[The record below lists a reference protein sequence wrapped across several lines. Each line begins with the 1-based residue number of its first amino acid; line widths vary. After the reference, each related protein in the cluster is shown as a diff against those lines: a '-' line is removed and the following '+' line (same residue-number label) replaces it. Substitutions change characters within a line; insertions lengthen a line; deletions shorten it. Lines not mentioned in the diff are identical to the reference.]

1 MDYTKIA
8 NERYLSEVFIN
19 KPKDGP
25 SIEVLFHRVYK
36 DVVPLISVVIPI
48 YNQEAIIERNL
59 RSVLNTITETSYEMI
74 LILDSCSDSSED
86 KVLGIFMDGGLP
98 DLLTNVVVMRSLA
111 PLFETAADNLGF
123 LCSRGEYILEI
134 QADMLMVERGFN
146 MMLLRPFLKL
156 NEPLIAV
163 SGRCC
168 HGLTYSGGVGKM
180 GAAVEAPL
188 DAQLDRGVLYVGE
201 TCNRGPIIL
210 RRKMVEELG
219 YLDEIN
225 YFLDYS
231 EHDLFTRAR
240 ILKSWLCG
248 YAPMEFISPCSDGS
262 TRKARD
268 PVNQA
273 VFAAKSAVYDRRQGF
288 MYKWLAA
295 SPEPFPI
302 RIIPIQ

>member
-8 NERYLSEVFIN
+8 NERYSAGVFIN
-19 KPKDGP
+19 KPADGP

-74 LILDSCSDSSED
+74 LILDSCSDASED

-98 DLLTNVVVMRSLA
+98 ELLTNVVVMRSLA

-188 DAQLDRGVLYVGE
+188 DAHLDRAVLYVGE

-288 MYKWLAA
+288 MYKWLAT

-302 RIIPIQ
+302 RAIPIR

>member
-8 NERYLSEVFIN
+8 NDRYSAGVFIN
-19 KPKDGP
+19 KPTDGP
-25 SIEVLFHRVYK
+25 KIEVVLNRTFSNT
-36 DVVPLISVVIPI
+36 VPTISVVTPI

-59 RSVLNTITETSYEMI
+59 RSVLNTVTEMPYEMI
-74 LILDSCSDSSED
+74 LIIDSCSDRTEEIVREMFS
-86 KVLGIFMDGGLP
+86 LGEFP
-98 DLLTNVVVMRSLA
+98 ALLTNVVVMRSLA

-134 QADMLMVERGFN
+134 QADMMMIERGFN
-146 MMLLRPFLKL
+146 MALLRPFLKM
-156 NEPLIAV
+156 NDLIAV

-168 HGLTYSGGVGKM
+168 HGLTYGDGVGKM
-180 GAAVEAPL
+180 GVAVEAPL
-188 DAQLDRGVLYVGE
+188 DPQLNRGVIYIGE
-201 TCNRGPIIL
+201 TCNRGPIML
-210 RRKMVEELG
+210 RRSMVAALE

-240 ILKSWLCG
+240 VLRSWLCG
-248 YAPMEFISPCSDGS
+248 YVPMEFISPCSDGS

-268 PVNQA
+268 PVNEA
-273 VFAAKSAVYDRRQGF
+273 VYAAKSAVYGRREGF
-288 MYKWLAA
+288 MYKWLLT

-302 RIIPIQ
+302 RAIPIQ

>member
-8 NERYLSEVFIN
+8 NERYSADVFIN

-25 SIEVLFHRVYK
+25 SIEVILNKTFVDK
-36 DVVPLISVVIPI
+36 VPFVSVVIPI
-48 YNQEAIIERNL
+48 YNQEGIIERNL
-59 RSVLNTITETSYEMI
+59 RSMLETITETPYEMI
-74 LILDSCSDSSED
+74 LIVDACSDKTEE
-86 KVLGIFMDGGLP
+86 KVLELFGGAGLP
-98 DLLTNVVVMRSLA
+98 DLLTNVVIMRSVV

-134 QADMLMVERGFN
+134 QADMQMTERGFN
-146 MMLLRPFLKL
+146 MALLRPFFRVVD
-156 NEPLIAV
+156 LIAV
-163 SGRCC
+163 SGRSC
-168 HGLTYSGGVGKM
+168 HGLTYSEGVGKM

-188 DAQLDRGVLYVGE
+188 NAYLNRGVLYVGE

-248 YAPMEFISPCSDGS
+248 YAPIEFISPCSDGS
-262 TRKARD
+262 TRKPRD

-288 MYKWLAA
+288 MYKWLAD

>member
-8 NERYLSEVFIN
+8 NSRYSAGVFIN
-19 KPKDGP
+19 KPTDGP

-36 DVVPLISVVIPI
+36 DTIPTISVVIPI

-59 RSVLNTITETSYEMI
+59 RSVLNTITETPYEMI
-74 LILDSCSDSSED
+74 LILDSCSDASED

-98 DLLTNVVVMRSLA
+98 ELLTNVVVMRSLA

-134 QADMLMVERGFN
+134 QADMLMIEQGFN
-146 MMLLRPFLKL
+146 MTLLRPFLKL
-156 NEPLIAV
+156 KESLIAV
-163 SGRCC
+163 SGRSC
-168 HGLTYSGGVGKM
+168 HGLTYSDGLGKM

-188 DAQLDRGVLYVGE
+188 DARLDRGSLYVGE

-240 ILKSWLCG
+240 VLKSWLCG

-262 TRKARD
+262 TRKPRD

-288 MYKWLAA
+288 MYKWLLT

-302 RIIPIQ
+302 RAIPIQ